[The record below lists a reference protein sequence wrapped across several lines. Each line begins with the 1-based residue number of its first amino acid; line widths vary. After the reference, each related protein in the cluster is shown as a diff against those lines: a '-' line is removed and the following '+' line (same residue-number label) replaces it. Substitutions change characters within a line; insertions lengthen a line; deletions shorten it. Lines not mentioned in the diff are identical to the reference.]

1 MEEIKKHKAGFVSLV
16 GKPNVGKSTLM
27 NVLMDENLSII
38 TPKAQTTRHRI
49 QGIISGDDYQ
59 IVYSDT
65 PGIIEPKYK
74 LHENM
79 MSFVSQSLED
89 ADVILF
95 ITDIYEK
102 HSEDHVIERLN
113 KTSTPVFVL
122 INKIDQ
128 VKDQSEVMEKIEYW
142 KEKFNAAE
150 VIPISALEKF
160 NTKVIFDKILDLIPE
175 HPAYFDSDSMTD
187 KPERF
192 FVSEIVREKIFLN
205 YKKEVPYSC
214 EVLVTEFQEEESIIR
229 VRVEILVERE
239 SQRSIII
246 GQKGEAIKRLGIDS
260 RKDLEAFFKKQFF
273 IQTFVKVEKDWR
285 KNENALRKFGYES

>member
-1 MEEIKKHKAGFVSLV
+1 METEKKHKAGYASLV

-27 NVLMDENLSII
+27 NVLMGENLSII

-49 QGIISGDDYQ
+49 QGIISGEGYQ

-79 MSFVSQSLED
+79 MSFVNQSLED

-102 HSEDHVIERLN
+102 HDEDHVIERLN
-113 KTSTPVFVL
+113 KTSTPILLL

-128 VKDQSEVMEKIEYW
+128 VKSQDEVMEKMAYW
-142 KEKFNAAE
+142 KDKINAAE
-150 VIPISALEKF
+150 IIPISALEKF
-160 NTKVIFDKILDLIPE
+160 NTELVIQKILEIIPE
-175 HPAYFDSDSMTD
+175 HPAYYEEDTFTD

-205 YKKEVPYSC
+205 YRKEVPYSC
-214 EVLVTEFQEEESIIR
+214 EVVVSGFQEEENIIR

-246 GQKGEAIKRLGIDS
+246 GQKGESIKKLGIDS
-260 RKDLEAFFKKQFF
+260 RRDLEAFFKKQFF

-285 KNENALRKFGYES
+285 KNENVLKRFGYES

>member
-1 MEEIKKHKAGFVSLV
+1 MDAEKKHKAGFVSLV

-27 NVLMDENLSII
+27 NVLVGEKLSII
-38 TPKAQTTRHRI
+38 TSKAQTTRHRI
-49 QGIISGDDYQ
+49 QGILSTDDYQ

-74 LHENM
+74 LHESM

-89 ADVILF
+89 ADVIIF

-102 HSEDHVIERLN
+102 HDEDQIVERL
-113 KTSTPVFVL
+113 KRISTPILLLV
-122 INKIDQ
+122 NKIDQ
-128 VKDQSEVMEKIEYW
+128 VKTQEEVMDKIAFW
-142 KEKFNAAE
+142 KERIPASE

-160 NTKVIFDKILDLIPE
+160 NTELVFDRILDLIPE
-175 HPAYFDSDSMTD
+175 HPAYFEKDTLTD

-205 YKKEVPYSC
+205 YRKEVPYSC
-214 EVLVTEFQEEESIIR
+214 EVVVSGFQEEESLIR

-246 GQKGEAIKRLGIDS
+246 GQKGEAIKKLGIDS
-260 RKDLEAFFKKQFF
+260 RKDLEAFFGKQFF

-285 KNENALRKFGYES
+285 KNENVLRRFGYDN

>member
-1 MEEIKKHKAGFVSLV
+1 VHKAGFVSLV

-27 NVLMDENLSII
+27 NVLVGENLSII
-38 TPKAQTTRHRI
+38 TSKAQTTRHRI
-49 QGIISGDDYQ
+49 KGIISADDYQ

-74 LHENM
+74 MHESM
-79 MSFVSQSLED
+79 MSFVSQSLDD

-102 HSEDHVIERLN
+102 HDEGMVIERLRR
-113 KTSTPVFVL
+113 TSTPILLL

-128 VKDQSEVMEKIEYW
+128 IKNQEDLDEKIQFW
-142 KEKFNAAE
+142 KDAINPKEI
-150 VIPISALEKF
+150 IPISALERVG
-160 NTKVIFDKILDLIPE
+160 TEKVFDQILELLPE
-175 HPAYFDSDSMTD
+175 HPAYFDKDTLTD

-205 YKKEVPYSC
+205 YRKEVPYSC
-214 EVLVTEFQEEESIIR
+214 EVVISGFQEEEKLIR

-246 GQKGEAIKRLGIDS
+246 GQKGESIKKLGIDS
-260 RKDLEAFFKKQFF
+260 RKDLEAFFGKQFF
-273 IQTFVKVEKDWR
+273 MQTFVKVEKDWR
-285 KNENALRKFGYES
+285 KSDNSLRRFGYLED

>member
-1 MEEIKKHKAGFVSLV
+1 MEELKEHKAGFVSLV

-27 NVLMDENLSII
+27 NVLMGETLSII

-102 HSEDHVIERLN
+102 HDEDHVIARLN
-113 KTSTPVFVL
+113 KVSTPIFVL
-122 INKIDQ
+122 VNKIDQ
-128 VKDQSEVMEKIEYW
+128 VKEQSEVMEKMEYW
-142 KEKFNAAE
+142 KGKFPNAE
-150 VIPISALEKF
+150 IIPISALEKF
-160 NTKVIFDKILDLIPE
+160 NTEVVFNKIMDLIPV
-175 HPAYFDSDSMTD
+175 HPAYFDKDSLTD

-205 YKKEVPYSC
+205 YRKEVPYSC
-214 EVLVTEFQEEESIIR
+214 EVLVTGFQEEDKLIR

-246 GQKGEAIKRLGIDS
+246 GQKGEAIKKLGIDS
-260 RKDLEAFFKKQFF
+260 RRDLEAFFKKQFF

-285 KNENALRKFGYES
+285 KNVNALRKFGYEN